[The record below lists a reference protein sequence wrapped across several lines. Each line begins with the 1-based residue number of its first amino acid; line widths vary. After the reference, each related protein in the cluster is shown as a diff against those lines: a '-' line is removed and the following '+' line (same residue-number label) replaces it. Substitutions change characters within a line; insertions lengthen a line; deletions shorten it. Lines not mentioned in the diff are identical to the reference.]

1 MQMHNFWLKETANL
15 LHFISTVYF
24 AHVTHVIFL
33 RQSICHIVFCQMY
46 VACNKTILS
55 NKPRKKYTSRW
66 FLLLWIGD
74 WCALILIVLTLIQ
87 IFTDQNEK
95 YQP

>member
-1 MQMHNFWLKETANL
+1 MKLIYSISKMIEFCKNNPVSGVIYIDL
-15 LHFISTVYF
+15 FISRYCSLSLILVYYTVYF

-66 FLLLWIGD
+66 FLLYK
-74 WCALILIVLTLIQ
+74 ASY
-87 IFTDQNEK
+87 K
-95 YQP
+95 